1 MALLETRALRTG
13 YEGIPVVFGID
24 IEVNEGEVVA
34 LLGSN
39 GAGKTTTLRAISG
52 MIKPMSGDIS
62 FDGRHIGG
70 MAAEKIARAG
80 LIHVPQGRGIFPSLG
95 VEESLRLAAV
105 MAKVSRGEVQAGLD
119 EVYGMFPRLKERRTQ
134 AAGTLSGGEQQML
147 TLARGLISKPKLL
160 MIDEMSQGLAPSLV
174 ADLFAIVAKFPER
187 GLSVLLVEQFVGQAL
202 AVAQRAYVLKKGEIE
217 YEGSAAKLAKDED
230 FVRASYLGETGEAPA
245 PAEPAEEEAARPAVA
260 ASPPI
265 YEKVSVALP
274 PALVRGLEERA
285 AREGLDPAELVRKV
299 VEGNLEELAATNGSS
314 SNGTPKPKKKRIV
327 GGRRRASS

>member
-1 MALLETRALRTG
+1 M
-13 YEGIPVVFGID
+13 P
-24 IEVNEGEVVA
+24 
-34 LLGSN
+34 
-39 GAGKTTTLRAISG
+39 
-52 MIKPMSGDIS
+52 
-62 FDGRHIGG
+62 
-70 MAAEKIARAG
+70 AEKIARAG

-95 VEESLRLAAV
+95 VEESLRLAAA
-105 MAKVSRGEVQAGLD
+105 MAKVPRGEVQSGLD
-119 EVYGMFPRLKERRTQ
+119 EAYAMFPRLKERRTQ

-174 ADLFAIVAKFPER
+174 ADLFEIVAKFPER

-230 FVRASYLGETGEAPA
+230 FVRASYLGESGETPA
-245 PAEPAEEEAARPAVA
+245 AEAAAEEPKPAVA
-260 ASPPI
+260 TPTI
-265 YEKVSVALP
+265 FEKVSVSLP

-285 AREGLDPAELVRKV
+285 AREGVDPEEFVRKV
-299 VEGNLEELAATNGSS
+299 VEGNLEELTGVNG
-314 SNGTPKPKKKRIV
+314 NGVSKPKRKRAV